1 VTSPPSGAARLDERI
16 ALTTE
21 AAHRAVDYLAAA
33 PHRPIA
39 PTYDTVARLAAFRR
53 PLQDAPRPAHD
64 VLRELDEIGSP
75 ATTVQAMGRY
85 FGYVNG
91 GVEPAA
97 AAASILAGAW
107 DQNAALPAQSPAAA
121 ALDEVAAAWIVDLLG
136 LPAAAVATF
145 TTGATMANFTGIVT
159 ARDALLANA
168 GWDVN
173 ELGIIGAPPL
183 RVIVGEE
190 VHISALKSLR
200 LAGLTPGLVER
211 VPVDARGAI
220 DADAFP
226 TDTDALTLVLLQAGN
241 VTTGAS
247 DPFAPIIPGVRERG
261 GWVHVD
267 GAFVLWAAASPA
279 LRDQVAGVEWA
290 DSWATDAHK

>member
-1 VTSPPSGAARLDERI
+1 MATHITNSPLPSGAARLDERI

-21 AAHRAVDYLAAA
+21 AAHRAIEYLAAA

-39 PTYDTVARLAAFRR
+39 PTDDAIARLDAFRR

-64 VLRELDEIGSP
+64 VLGELDEIGSP

-91 GVEPAA
+91 VVEPAA

-136 LPAAAVATF
+136 LPTDAVATF
-145 TTGATMANFTGIVT
+145 T
-159 ARDALLANA
+159 
-168 GWDVN
+168 
-173 ELGIIGAPPL
+173 
-183 RVIVGEE
+183 
-190 VHISALKSLR
+190 
-200 LAGLTPGLVER
+200 
-211 VPVDARGAI
+211 
-220 DADAFP
+220 

-247 DPFAPIIPGVRERG
+247 DPFDRIIPGVRERG

-267 GAFVLWAAASPA
+267 GAFGLWAAASPA
-279 LRDQVAGVEWA
+279 LRAQVTGVELA
-290 DSWATDAHK
+290 DRGPRTPTSGSTPRTTRA